1 MTEQVVPKG
10 IDTDLIERGYACS
23 CRVQASKAR
32 GSATIVYSEAHNTYA
47 LTNHHVI
54 EGNITYK
61 KVWDELLKRD
71 VKKEFTEVVE
81 ILFPRLDGM
90 NVAGYNTA
98 QADII
103 LHNKQQ
109 DVALLKF
116 RDRAPY
122 PTARWYPREELEAI
136 PHLADLTCI
145 GAALGRH
152 PIVTVG
158 HLNGRQIE
166 IENCEYWMSTAQSIF
181 GNSGGAVF
189 ASRANKWHF
198 LGIPSRISVVPM
210 GFSADAVTH
219 MGYFAPLGRIYDW
232 LEDNVYQFLW
242 DPEYTPER
250 CDELREEKRKE
261 QEKHVGG
268 RDED

>member
-1 MTEQVVPKG
+1 MGRILTDG
-10 IDTDLIERGYACS
+10 IDTDLIDRGYACS
-23 CRVQASKAR
+23 CRVQAKDAL
-32 GSATIVYSEAHNTYA
+32 GSATIIYSEDGKTYA

-54 EGNITYK
+54 AKNVEYK
-61 KVWDELLKRD
+61 KVWDELLRRD

-81 ILFPRLDGM
+81 LLFPRLDGM
-90 NVAGYNTA
+90 LVLGYNTVN
-98 QADII
+98 ADVI
-103 LHNKQQ
+103 LHNEQQ

-122 PTARWYPREELEAI
+122 PKARWYPRDGLEEI
-136 PHLADLTCI
+136 PHLARLTCI

-166 IENCEYWMSTAQSIF
+166 IDNYEYWMSTAQSIF

-189 ASRANKWHF
+189 TPLDDQWYF

-219 MGYFAPLGRIYDW
+219 MGYFAPLSRVYDW

-242 DPEYTPER
+242 DDEYTPEM
-250 CDELREEKRKE
+250 CDELREDKRKE
-261 QEKHVGG
+261 EEKRLKG
-268 RDED
+268 DED